1 MKIEEIVMFCRHL
14 PVVNGK
20 DNNDEPVLDRTTGEL
35 KVTNRPGPESE
46 SARNRT
52 TCESKATN
60 RPGPK
65 SAKLKQTKLI
75 PDSPKSDSSS
85 KRTETKMVNGQ
96 KIKVT

>member
-1 MKIEEIVMFCRHL
+1 M
-14 PVVNGK
+14 
-20 DNNDEPVLDRTTGEL
+20 

-46 SARNRT
+46 SAQDRKT
-52 TCESKATN
+52 SESKATN

-75 PDSPKSDSSS
+75 PDSPKLDSSP